1 MAAPGTQS
9 TLDGSAS
16 QGDQRGTGDGR
27 SGRAVTVETAVAI
40 GIVGVLATIFI
51 WWAWKEG
58 AYFGSVFLPGAILI
72 CALVIVLL
80 IGAPFNGRLNTP
92 VGVAI
97 GAIVALA
104 AWTLLSIVWTDSR
117 ETAVQDAERA
127 ILYAAVFVLGVWCS
141 NLAGR
146 RMLLPLAVIAATGAA
161 IGVVITVT
169 LASGNDVSTY
179 VHADATLRFPIGYRN
194 AEAAFLMICLW
205 PTIVLAVESELAWQV
220 RAVLVGSATMLLELV
235 VLAESRGSLPAAA
248 VALTVFLLLS
258 PRRLRAATFLTLA
271 GIPVLFALPTLL
283 DVFQHGHGG
292 PGLLPF
298 LRDAARAI
306 VLTTLG
312 SVALAAVCIRGI
324 EPRLNLGRQRIQLI
338 SRVAAVLAIGT
349 VLVGGT
355 VFVAKRGGPI
365 KFIDQRASE
374 FGQVGYPN
382 LQSQGTRFG
391 ANVGSNRHDF
401 WRVALDQG
409 RSNLLLGEGAG
420 SFAAAYLEHRR
431 STESPKDPHSV
442 EMLMISELGV
452 VGLLL
457 FGTFIVSSG
466 IAAIRARRL
475 GPSAAALVAGSLGA
489 GAYWLV
495 HASYDWFWHYPAV
508 TAPVMFLLGAAVAP
522 PLLDRAARL
531 SGRARLAALPFLV
544 LPLIVA
550 VPLFLSQRY
559 ANRAYGE
566 AQDDPSAALSD
577 LDRAADLD
585 PYDPEPLLAKGLI
598 ESRLGNSQEAV
609 SALRDAIDR
618 QSDSYAAHFF
628 LAKELAATDPAAA
641 RVEAREALRLN
652 PLDLQTRALNRR
664 LQRARQL

>member
-1 MAAPGTQS
+1 MAAPGTES
-9 TLDGSAS
+9 TPDGSAS
-16 QGDQRGTGDGR
+16 QVSQQGTGADS
-27 SGRAVTVETAVAI
+27 SGKAQTIETGVAI
-40 GIVGVLATIFI
+40 GIVGILAIVFV

-72 CALVIVLL
+72 YGLVIVLL
-80 IGAPFNGRLNTP
+80 LGAPFNGRLSTP
-92 VGVAI
+92 VWVAV

-104 AWTLLSIVWTDSR
+104 VWTLLSIIWTDSR
-117 ETAVQDAERA
+117 DAAVQDAERA
-127 ILYAAVFVLGVWCS
+127 MLYAAVFVLGLWCC

-146 RMLLPLAVIAATGAA
+146 RMLLPLAVVAATGAA
-161 IGVVITVT
+161 IGIVITVT
-169 LASGNDVSTY
+169 LASGNDVTSY

-205 PTIVLAVESELAWQV
+205 PTIVLAADSGLAWQL
-220 RAVLVGSATMLLELV
+220 RALLVGSATMLLELV
-235 VLAESRGSLPAAA
+235 VLAESRGSLPAAV
-248 VALTVFLLLS
+248 VALTVFLVLS

-271 GIPVLFALPTLL
+271 GFPVLFALPTLL

-306 VLTTLG
+306 ALTSLG
-312 SVALAAVCIRGI
+312 SVALAAICIRGV
-324 EPRLNLGRQRIQLI
+324 ESRLNLGRQRVQLI
-338 SRVAAVLAIGT
+338 SRVAAVLAIGA

-374 FGQVGYPN
+374 FGQVGYPD
-382 LQSQGTRFG
+382 LSKQGTRFG

-409 RSNLLLGEGAG
+409 RGQLLIGEGAG
-420 SFAAAYLEHRR
+420 SFAAAYLQHRK

-442 EMLMISELGV
+442 EMLMFSELGA

-457 FGTFIVSSG
+457 LAAFLGASAVAG
-466 IAAIRARRL
+466 IRSRRL
-475 GPSAAALVAGSLGA
+475 GPSAAALVAAAFGS

-495 HASYDWFWHYPAV
+495 HASYDWFWHYPTV

-522 PLLDRAARL
+522 PLLDRAARVNC
-531 SGRARLAALPFLV
+531 RVRLTAVPIFALALV
-544 LPLIVA
+544 VA

-559 ANRAYGE
+559 ANRAYDEYQG
-566 AQDDPSAALSD
+566 DPAAALSD
-577 LDRAADLD
+577 LSDSADLD
-585 PYDPEPLLAKGLI
+585 PYDPEPLLARGVL
-598 ESRLGNSQEAV
+598 ESRLGKPQQAV
-609 SALRDAIDR
+609 SAFRDAIER
-618 QSDSYAAHFF
+618 QHDNFAAHFF
-628 LAKELAATDPAAA
+628 LAKALAPTDPVAA

-664 LQRARQL
+664 LQRARRL